1 MTTNDLLALLR
12 SRYKT
17 VYTEAISL
25 IEEVQL
31 SSQNRPG
38 FPKDIINAL
47 QDDLK
52 SFALY
57 NESGLASRGSIN
69 LQEVI
74 LAYAKQRKG
83 SKKLG

>member
-57 NESGLASRGSIN
+57 NDLDLLHEGQLTFKR
-69 LQEVI
+69 
-74 LAYAKQRKG
+74 
-83 SKKLG
+83 